1 MSSNQNIFQSI
12 AETMYRISTD
22 EQIREA
28 LQAREEELRV
38 QRTIAMEIKE
48 QKDKIAEQV
57 ATIAERNAT
66 IAELDKENKRL
77 RKQLEELQRQ
87 VGANL

>member
-12 AETMYRISTD
+12 AETMYRLSTD

-38 QRTIAMEIKE
+38 QRAIAMEIKE
-48 QKDKIAEQV
+48 QKDKIAEQDV
-57 ATIAERNAT
+57 TIT
-66 IAELDKENKRL
+66 ELDTTVTEQN
-77 RKQLEELQRQ
+77 
-87 VGANL
+87 

>member
-38 QRTIAMEIKE
+38 QRTIAMEIEE
-48 QKDKIAEQV
+48 QQEKIAEQ
-57 ATIAERNAT
+57 NAT
-66 IAELDKENKRL
+66 IIKLNATITEQDKEI
-77 RKQLEELQRQ
+77 KQLRAEIATLKES
-87 VGANL
+87 